1 MNRMEDAA
9 SLAAWAGGWLSID
22 LDAIAANWRALQE
35 RTAPAECAAVV
46 KADAYGLGIEH
57 VAPALDRAGCRTF
70 FVAHLAEG
78 VALRRLLP
86 PGRTV
91 FVLNGIPPGTAPVFV
106 THDLL
111 PVLNS
116 IGQIAEWR
124 AAAFEAGRPLAAS
137 VQIDT
142 GMSRFGLP
150 PHEVVELA
158 GQAHGLAG
166 IEIRLVMSHLGCADT
181 PDHPA
186 NQEQLASF
194 ERLASLLPPAPR
206 SLAAS
211 SGIFL
216 GSRYHLDLVRP
227 GVALYGVPPTARR
240 PNPMRPVVRL
250 QARVVQTRRVQPG
263 DWVGY
268 GAMFRATRPTDVATV
283 AIGYADGFLRASS
296 GGVASLPDGGP
307 MLPIIGRISMDC
319 LAIDVTGVPVDRV
332 REGMPLDLIGPHRP
346 IEDAADAAGTI
357 GYELLTSLGN
367 RYHRSW
373 HAGR

>member
-35 RTAPAECAAVV
+35 WTAPAECAAVV
-46 KADAYGLGIEH
+46 KADAYGLGIER
-57 VAPALDRAGCRTF
+57 VAPALDRVGCRTF

-106 THDLL
+106 AHDLL

-124 AAAFEAGRPLAAS
+124 AAALEAGRPLPAS

-142 GMSRFGLP
+142 GMSRFGLS
-150 PHEVVELA
+150 PHEVVGLA
-158 GQAHGLAG
+158 AQADGLAG

-186 NQEQLASF
+186 NEEQLANF

-240 PNPMRPVVRL
+240 PSPMRPVVRL
-250 QARVVQTRRVQPG
+250 QARVVQTRRVQAG

-268 GAMFRATRPTDVATV
+268 GATFTATRPTDVATV
-283 AIGYADGFLRASS
+283 AIGYADGFLRSS
-296 GGVASLPDGGP
+296 GGGVASLPDGGP

-319 LAIDVTGVPVDRV
+319 LAIDVTGIPADRV
-332 REGMPLDLIGPHRP
+332 QEGMPLDLIGPNRP
-346 IEDAADAAGTI
+346 LEDAADAAGTI

-373 HAGR
+373 HGGR

>member
-1 MNRMEDAA
+1 MNSMEDAG
-9 SLAAWAGGWLSID
+9 SEAAWAGGWLSID
-22 LDAIAANWRALQE
+22 LDAITANWRALRDQA
-35 RTAPAECAAVV
+35 APAECAAVV
-46 KADAYGLGIEH
+46 KADAYGLGIER

-86 PGRTV
+86 ADRTV
-91 FVLNGIPPGTAPVFV
+91 FVLNGIPPGTASAFV
-106 THDLL
+106 THGLL

-116 IGQIAEWR
+116 LGQVAEWR
-124 AAAFEAGRPLAAS
+124 AAAIEAGRPLPAS
-137 VQIDT
+137 VQFDT
-142 GMSRFGLP
+142 GMSRFGLSP
-150 PHEVVELA
+150 DEVMGLA
-158 GQAHGLAG
+158 GRADALAG
-166 IEIRLVMSHLGCADT
+166 IEVQLVMSHLGCADT

-186 NQEQLASF
+186 NEEQLARF

-216 GSRYHLDLVRP
+216 DSRYHLDLVRP
-227 GVALYGVPPTARR
+227 GVALYGVPPTAHR

-268 GAMFRATRPTDVATV
+268 GATFRAMRPTDVATV
-283 AIGYADGFLRASS
+283 AIGYADGFLRASG

-319 LAIDVTGVPVDRV
+319 LAIDVTGLPADKV

-373 HAGR
+373 HGGR

>member
-1 MNRMEDAA
+1 MSGTVNAGPEAG
-9 SLAAWAGGWLSID
+9 WAGGWLTID
-22 LDAIAANWRALQE
+22 LDAIAANWRAL
-35 RTAPAECAAVV
+35 RDRAAPAECAAVV
-46 KADAYGLGIEH
+46 KADAYGLGIRQ
-57 VAPALDRAGCRTF
+57 VAPALERAGCRTF

-78 VALRRLLP
+78 VALRRVLAP
-86 PGRTV
+86 DRTV
-91 FVLNGIPPGTAPVFV
+91 FVLNGIPPGTASVFV
-106 THDLL
+106 RHDLL

-116 IGQIAEWR
+116 LGQIAEWR
-124 AAAFEAGRPLAAS
+124 AAAIEAGRPLPAS

-142 GMSRFGLP
+142 GMSRFGLS
-150 PHEVVELA
+150 PHEVSALA
-158 GQAHGLAG
+158 GRPDGLAG

-186 NQEQLASF
+186 NEEQLASF

-216 GSRYHLDLVRP
+216 DSRYHLDLVRP
-227 GVALYGVPPTARR
+227 GVALYGVPPTMQR

-250 QARVVQTRRVQPG
+250 QARVVQTRRIQTG

-268 GAMFRATRPTDVATV
+268 GAMFRATRLTDVATV
-283 AIGYADGFLRASS
+283 AIGYADGFLRASG

-307 MLPIIGRISMDC
+307 MLPIIGRISMDS
-319 LAIDVTGVPVDRV
+319 LAIDVTGVPADKV
-332 REGMPLDLIGPHRP
+332 RDGMLLDLIGPHRP
-346 IEDAADAAGTI
+346 LEDAADAAGTI

-373 HAGR
+373 HGGR